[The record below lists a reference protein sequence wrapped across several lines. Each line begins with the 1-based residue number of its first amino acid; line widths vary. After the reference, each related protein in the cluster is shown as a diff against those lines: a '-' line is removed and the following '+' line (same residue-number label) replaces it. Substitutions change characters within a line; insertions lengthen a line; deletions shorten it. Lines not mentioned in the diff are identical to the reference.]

1 MSKPLI
7 EVFGPGRPPGTT
19 TTKRGKAAGGVR
31 VTVLLSKVEAGQLNA
46 DARRA
51 GHKSKA
57 RVLREVWLR
66 MRT

>member
-1 MSKPLI
+1 MTNQ
-7 EVFGPGRPPGTT
+7 EGPGRPPGTT

-31 VTVLLSKVEAGQLNA
+31 VTVLLSKVEAGKLNA

-57 RVLREVWLR
+57 RVLREVWLGQR
-66 MRT
+66 GS